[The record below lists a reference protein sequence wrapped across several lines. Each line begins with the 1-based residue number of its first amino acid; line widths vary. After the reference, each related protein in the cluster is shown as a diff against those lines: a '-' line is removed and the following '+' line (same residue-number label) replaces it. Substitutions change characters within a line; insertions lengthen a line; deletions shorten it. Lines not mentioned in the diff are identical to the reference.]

1 MASSGGGGRGE
12 WIRTTDPLLP
22 KQMRYQA
29 ALRPEAGHSIP
40 TGRKT
45 GSVMVGAAWRRSGIA
60 AAVGRRS
67 RAAASARSAHERSA
81 AVGDVPEGVTRDMAE
96 RRRVETVGAVR
107 VVIRRIVIR

>member
-40 TGRKT
+40 TGRQS
-45 GSVMVGAAWRRSGIA
+45 GSVMVGAAWRRSRIA
-60 AAVGRRS
+60 PAVGRRS
-67 RAAASARSAHERSA
+67 KAASAARRAAERSVA
-81 AVGDVPEGVTRDMAE
+81 AGRVPEGVTTEMAE
-96 RRRVETVGAVR
+96 RRRIEAVGVVRVIVRR
-107 VVIRRIVIR
+107 VVI